1 MILDQAIAEVQQI
14 AGWRSDKV
22 PQITNAL
29 SYAQTE
35 REKPNRTYPWF
46 LRKTNDQAIVTYFG
60 QMQYPIPSD
69 YIEDTEE
76 LAGNLYIY
84 LMSSPGPG
92 PSTQQVLLG
101 ADGAVLLGADGA
113 VLLSGGGSVSPP
125 NPPGAPNS
133 RTVFLK
139 KQSFEHAQQRYFGE
153 WPYVYYNPAGILYDT
168 GSEIG
173 PGVPRDYYL
182 GDTFVLLYPPPDGI
196 YFISWRYWAQDAP
209 QALGQENKWLKNA
222 PWVLIGDAATKICAD
237 LQYAGGMTTAQG
249 IAKTAEEN
257 LFRATINRGEAGR
270 RRKMGSR
277 L

>member
-1 MILDQAIAEVQQI
+1 MILDVAISEVQQI
-14 AGWRSDKV
+14 AGWRSDKAT
-22 PQITNAL
+22 QIQAAL
-29 SYAQTE
+29 QYAQTE

-46 LRKTNDQAIVTYFG
+46 LRNTNDSAIVTVYN

-76 LAGNLYIY
+76 LDGNLYIY
-84 LMSSPGPG
+84 TM
-92 PSTQQVLLG
+92 
-101 ADGAVLLGADGA
+101 
-113 VLLSGGGSVSPP
+113 SGGSTPV
-125 NPPGAPNS
+125 NPPGVPNS

-139 KQSFEHAQQRYFGE
+139 KQNFAHNQIRYFGE

-168 GSEIG
+168 GSFVG

-182 GDTFVLLYPPPDGI
+182 GDTFVLLYPPPDNV
-196 YFISWRYWAQDAP
+196 YYVSWRYWAADTA

-237 LQYAGGMTTAQG
+237 LQYQGGLTTAQG
-249 IAKTAEEN
+249 IARTAEDN
-257 LFRATINRGEAGR
+257 LFRATINRSEAGKR
-270 RRKMGSR
+270 RSMGSR

>member
-1 MILDQAIAEVQQI
+1 MILDTAIAEVQQI
-14 AGWRSDKV
+14 AGWRSDKAT
-22 PQITNAL
+22 QIQNAL
-29 SYAQTE
+29 QYAQTE

-46 LRKTNDQAIVTYFG
+46 LRKTNDTAIVTVYK

-76 LAGNLYIY
+76 LDGNLYIY
-84 LMSSPGPG
+84 LMSSQGGATGP
-92 PSTQQVLLG
+92 
-101 ADGAVLLGADGA
+101 
-113 VLLSGGGSVSPP
+113 PP
-125 NPPGAPNS
+125 NLPGNPLS

-139 KQSFEHAQQRYFGE
+139 KQTFQFAQVRYFGE

-182 GDTFVLLYPPPDGI
+182 GDSFVLVYPPPDGV
-196 YFISWRYWAQDAP
+196 YNISWRYWAQDTA
-209 QALGQENKWLKNA
+209 QTLGQTNKWLTYA
-222 PWVLIGDAATKICAD
+222 PWVLIAHAALKICND
-237 LQYAGGMTTAQG
+237 LQYQGGVATANAILRQS
-249 IAKTAEEN
+249 EDN
-257 LFRATINRGEAGR
+257 LFRAIINRHESGK